1 MEKRLSDSI
10 QLFTAC
16 ATTKQEVKHTC
27 GPPAGRAQPLPPHPT
42 SQSYKGEVT
51 SHFLLLCQGFLFLL
65 SVQVPVWLWCPGA
78 LSHCCLYR
86 LTLFFFFF
94 FSTAQLPEG
103 DPPLSW
109 LLPPSVRP
117 PTGAPGQLA
126 SDPAMPAIR
135 AGSQVEL
142 APPCL
147 RINACDICLLCAKS
161 ASDTRRQRC
170 ARQSSV

>member
-1 MEKRLSDSI
+1 MEKRLSDFI

-27 GPPAGRAQPLPPHPT
+27 GPPAGRAQPLPPHPP

-94 FSTAQLPEG
+94 HGSAARGRP
-103 DPPLSW
+103 SS
-109 LLPPSVRP
+109 LLAAASLCQAPDRGPWTVGVRP
-117 PTGAPGQLA
+117 SYANDPDRLTGGARPSLPL
-126 SDPAMPAIR
+126 DK
-135 AGSQVEL
+135 
-142 APPCL
+142 CL
-147 RINACDICLLCAKS
+147 
-161 ASDTRRQRC
+161 
-170 ARQSSV
+170 